1 MTSPKSARYSVSV
14 PLTLRAAILLAA
26 RVFPN
31 RASQEQAAWRRVV
44 DLADAH
50 FLATGQMHLWDGWPA
65 LAVRDQVRITRML
78 RQRPAVL
85 ASRAVFVTETA
96 SVLDSGEAVEF
107 APADGKEQ
115 VLVLPVGDEEA
126 LIDALLDELEDNA
139 AKGQLLPKP
148 APPGSYVSDLRIK
161 DALSPSG
168 RVVDV
173 FYDLDYQGPAAA
185 SVVQELGDAPVTDE
199 VVIPFADLDKLA
211 GRLDG
216 LRGQDYRR
224 KAVADIRRHA
234 RGRDGLE
241 VGELLRVQ
249 AGPLR
254 VFHAPTGMGKN
265 VLSELVAVWGAG
277 TGRVISLVVPQNAQ
291 VLATVYRLQQDLDDL
306 KISAKVTPV
315 VSPASMQELAEQ
327 TAGNPQDDADFR
339 TWVYRE
345 MSYSCALTGHATTSS
360 VAVDAWTPGQEPCDQ
375 LKPNGPKADK
385 ALACPWLGGCGKF
398 RHHRAA
404 ASADILVTNHA
415 NFLTGHIHAPV
426 AGRPAPGPRMTT
438 EQLLLHRSHLV
449 IIDEADALQAQA
461 FDRAARQVLLAQDGA
476 EHTPVR
482 DLDSQFRRHCHR
494 LPMSLEHFLRPLINH
509 LVWLAESYVSHL
521 VGGVIH
527 PDRERRSMVV
537 PRRWDGMFASRIF
550 RLEAGERPTAQ
561 QMQAVNQLY
570 KREGPLELADE
581 VEGLAELREQLC
593 SVTDLAGGSDRL
605 THATLKRIGEAFS
618 AVTGE
623 TDEKRLCSLSLLA
636 ARRAYLEEMRS
647 ILHRIV
653 GVAAPLQGAGIS
665 AGNGLVD
672 ALASH
677 VPWRAAPYGPLG
689 RALFAFSET
698 FDPADRHQ
706 TALRLKSYV
715 GDPHTH
721 LAYLG
726 EVTALAHTGT
736 RRAVIGMS
744 ATAFMP
750 YAPRHHLLP
759 EPSWYVP
766 DDVNGS
772 LTVELQ
778 AGQDDGAGIVVSGT
792 EGASRER
799 AYTAMGRS
807 VGQDLPAQLDAVA
820 ADPATA
826 HRAYVLLAPTAYNA
840 GPALARG
847 MIEVGVAASEI
858 CVAVRPQDM
867 GALERM
873 PPGWV
878 PIPSNR
884 LEQFPHAVGR
894 GLCRYLIAPMARVE
908 RGLNIV
914 DRDGRSLLHVACLVN
929 RPVPVMEDPPVL
941 LSLVNSLA
949 YRRRRPGPDPAAELE
964 RLRIAAGQTF
974 DDIRSGQGYFKSL
987 GEDVKLAVVAEIL
1000 TRLIQLGGRTRRGG
1014 DPGRLRLLDA
1024 AFTHTAAHSTLPAL
1038 LGQLRGK
1045 WQDEDHM
1052 PLIDAVYRTTMTDA
1066 LLGLAE
1072 HPPPPD
1078 PRTRKRRP
1086 TSGE

>member
-1 MTSPKSARYSVSV
+1 MTSSKSAKYSVNV
-14 PLTLRAAILLAA
+14 PLTVRAAVLLAA

-31 RASQEQAAWRRVV
+31 RAPEDQAAWRRVV

-65 LAVRDQVRITRML
+65 LARQDQVRITRML

-85 ASRAVFVTETA
+85 ASRTVFLTETA
-96 SVLDSGEAVEF
+96 AVLESGEAVEF
-107 APADGKEQ
+107 AQADGEEQ
-115 VLVLPVGDEEA
+115 VLLLPAADEEV
-126 LIDALLDELEDNA
+126 LIEALLDELEDNA
-139 AKGQLLPKP
+139 AKGQSSPQP
-148 APPGSYVSDLRIK
+148 AQPGSYVSDLRVR
-161 DALSPSG
+161 DPLSPSG

-173 FYDLDYQGPAAA
+173 FYDLDYQGPPATNT
-185 SVVQELGDAPVTDE
+185 VQPLADAPIMDE
-199 VVIPFADLDKLA
+199 VVIPFASLEGIA
-211 GRLDG
+211 GRLDE

-224 KAVADIRRHA
+224 KTVADIRQHA
-234 RGRDGLE
+234 RGRDGAG
-241 VGELLRVQ
+241 VGEILHVQ

-265 VLSELVAVWGAG
+265 VLSELVAVWCAQNGL
-277 TGRVISLVVPQNAQ
+277 VMSLVVPQNAQ
-291 VLATVYRLQQDLDDL
+291 VLASVYRLRQDLADL
-306 KISAKVTPV
+306 GIPTQVTPV
-315 VSPASMQELAEQ
+315 ISPASMQDLAEQ
-327 TAGNPQDDADFR
+327 TAGNPQDDAAFR
-339 TWVYRE
+339 SWVYRE
-345 MSYSCALTGHATTSS
+345 MSYSCPLTGHATVSS
-360 VAVDAWTPGQEPCDQ
+360 EAVDAWTPGQEPCDQ
-375 LKPNGPKADK
+375 LKPNGSKGDK
-385 ALACPWLGGCGKF
+385 ALACPWRGSCGKF

-415 NFLTGHIHAPV
+415 NFLTGHIHVPV
-426 AGRPAPGPRMTT
+426 TGRPAPGRRMTT

-449 IIDEADALQAQA
+449 IIDEVDALQAQA
-461 FDRAARQVLLAQDGA
+461 FDRAARQVLLAQDGSD
-476 EHTPVR
+476 HTPVR
-482 DLDSQFRRHCHR
+482 DLDAQFRRHCHR
-494 LPMSLEHFLRPLINH
+494 LPMSVEQHLRPLITH
-509 LVWLAESYVSHL
+509 LMWLAESYVSHL

-537 PRRWDGMFASRIF
+537 PRRWDAMIASRIF
-550 RLEAGERPTAQ
+550 GLDAGERPTVQ
-561 QMQAVNQLY
+561 QMEAVNQLY
-570 KREGPLELADE
+570 KQEGPLELADE
-581 VEGLAELREQLC
+581 IEGLVGLRALLS
-593 SVTDLAGGSDRL
+593 SVTDLSGGLDRL
-605 THATLKRIGEAFS
+605 THATLERIEEAFS
-618 AVTGE
+618 KITGE
-623 TDEKRLCSLSLLA
+623 KDEKRLHPLALFA

-665 AGNGLVD
+665 ATNGLVD

-706 TALRLKSYV
+706 TTLRLKSYV
-715 GDPHTH
+715 GDPHAH

-726 EVTALAHTGT
+726 DVTALAHTGT
-736 RRAVIGMS
+736 RRTVIGMS

-750 YAPRHHLLP
+750 YAPRHHILQ
-759 EPSWYVP
+759 EPTWYVP

-778 AGQDDGAGIVVSGT
+778 AGQDNGAGVVVSGT
-792 EGASRER
+792 EGESRER
-799 AYTAMGRS
+799 AYEAMGRS
-807 VGQDLPAQLDAVA
+807 VGRDLPAQLDAVA

-826 HRAYVLLAPTAYNA
+826 HRAYALLAPTAYGA

-847 MIEVGVAASEI
+847 MIAAGVAASEI
-858 CVAVRPQDM
+858 CVAVRAQDM
-867 GALERM
+867 ASLERM

-884 LEQFPHAVGR
+884 LEQFPHAVGNGR
-894 GLCRYLIAPMARVE
+894 CRYVIAPMARVE

-914 DRDGRSLLHVACLVN
+914 DREGRSLLYVACLVN

-949 YRRRRPGPDPAAELE
+949 YRQRRPGPEPAAELE
-964 RLRIAAGQTF
+964 RLRVTAGQTF
-974 DDIRSGQGYFKSL
+974 DDIRSGQGYFKTL

-1014 DPGRLRLLDA
+1014 DAGRLRLLDA
-1024 AFTHTAAHSTLPAL
+1024 AFSQTAAHSTLPAL
-1038 LGQLRGK
+1038 LEQLRER
-1045 WQDEDHM
+1045 WQEHRHM
-1052 PLIDAVYRTTMTDA
+1052 PLIDDIYRTTMTDA
-1066 LLGLAE
+1066 LLGMAE
-1072 HPPPPD
+1072 RFPGRHED
-1078 PRTRKRRP
+1078 DDQ
-1086 TSGE
+1086 EICEW